1 MAGDHRRCGSDGRR
15 PLFRWARLDGEELF
29 PMFSYRSFVLA
40 IAVVSLVS
48 SRQPA
53 QAHTLADLEEVLGKQ
68 ERYVELTNR
77 PAPDFALQDPAGRQ
91 VRLSDFRGKVVI
103 FNFIYAGCKEACP
116 LQSDVIALVQRTVNG
131 GPARD
136 KVQFVSITSDPERD
150 GRDVLE
156 AYGRTHFLEPANW
169 VFLTSGPGKPNETRA
184 LGERYGLKFTQVADG
199 DFIHG
204 VVTHVIDQSGVL
216 RARFH
221 GLKFDPANLVDYVVG
236 LSTGDY
242 EGAERL
248 LKSREATRTTSQAI
262 GSASP
267 FLERWLPLL
276 MGLAAGVPVTILL
289 VWRIRHRQR
298 GDRRP

>member
-1 MAGDHRRCGSDGRR
+1 MRADHR
-15 PLFRWARLDGEELF
+15 W
-29 PMFSYRSFVLA
+29 LA
-40 IAVVSLVS
+40 IVVAMLSLVWGGGS
-48 SRQPA
+48 ARA
-53 QAHTLADLEEVLGKQ
+53 DTVEDLEKVLGEQ
-68 ERYVELTNR
+68 ELYVELTNR
-77 PAPDFALQDPAGRQ
+77 PAPEFALQDAAGRQ
-91 VRLSDFRGKVVI
+91 VRLGDFRGKVVVL
-103 FNFIYAGCKEACP
+103 NFIYAGCKEACP
-116 LQSDVIALVQRTVNG
+116 LQSDVIALIQRAVNS

-136 KVQFVSITSDPERD
+136 KVQFVSITTNPEKD
-150 GRDVLE
+150 SAEVLA
-156 AYGRTHFLEPANW
+156 AYGSDHFLDPVNW
-169 VFLTSGPGKPNETRA
+169 TFLTGGPAKPNETRE

-204 VVTHVIDQSGVL
+204 VVTHVIDQNGVL

-221 GLKFDPANLVDYVVG
+221 GLKFDPANLIDYVVG

-242 EGAERL
+242 DGAERL

-289 VWRIRHRQR
+289 VWRIRRGQR
-298 GDRRP
+298 SDRRP

>member
-1 MAGDHRRCGSDGRR
+1 
-15 PLFRWARLDGEELF
+15 
-29 PMFSYRSFVLA
+29 MFSYRYFALA
-40 IAVVSLVS
+40 IAVISLVS

-53 QAHTLADLEEVLGKQ
+53 QAHTLAELEEVLGKQ
-68 ERYVELTNR
+68 ELYVELTNR

-91 VRLSDFRGKVVI
+91 VRLGDFRGKVVVL
-103 FNFIYAGCKEACP
+103 NFIYASCKEACP
-116 LQSDVIALVQRTVNG
+116 LQSDVIALVQRKLNA

-136 KVQFVSITSDPERD
+136 KVQFVSITTDPERD
-150 GRDVLE
+150 GLEVLE
-156 AYGRTHFLEPANW
+156 AYGRTHFLEPVNW
-169 VFLTSGPGKPNETRA
+169 MFLTSGLAEPDETRA
-184 LGERYGLKFTQVADG
+184 LGERYGLKFMQAADG
-199 DFIHG
+199 DFVHG
-204 VVTHVIDQSGVL
+204 VVTHVIDQNGVL

-248 LKSREATRTTSQAI
+248 LKSRESTRTPSQM
-262 GSASP
+262 GDSAFP
-267 FLERWLPLL
+267 FAERWLPIL

-289 VWRIRHRQR
+289 VWRIRHRQK

>member
-1 MAGDHRRCGSDGRR
+1 MVAGPFSSG
-15 PLFRWARLDGEELF
+15 ARLDGEELF
-29 PMFSYRSFVLA
+29 PMFSYRYFVLA
-40 IAVVSLVS
+40 MVVVSLVS

-68 ERYVELTNR
+68 ELYVELTNR
-77 PAPDFALQDPAGRQ
+77 PAPEFALQDSAGHQ
-91 VRLSDFRGKVVI
+91 VRLNDFRGKVVI
-103 FNFIYAGCKEACP
+103 LNFIYASCKEACP
-116 LQSDVIALVQRTVNG
+116 LQSDVIALVQRAVND

-136 KVQFVSITSDPERD
+136 KVQFVTITTDPERD
-150 GRDVLE
+150 SPEVLE
-156 AYGRTHFLEPANW
+156 AHGRTHFLEPVNW
-169 VFLTSGPGKPNETRA
+169 VFLTSGPAKPNETRA
-184 LGERYGLKFTQVADG
+184 LGERYGLKFTLVADG

-204 VVTHVIDQSGVL
+204 VVTHVIDQNGLL

-221 GLKFDPANLVDYVVG
+221 GLKFDPANFVDYVVG

-242 EGAERL
+242 DGAERL
-248 LKSREATRTTSQAI
+248 LKSRETTRTTSQPI
-262 GSASP
+262 DSASP

-289 VWRIRHRQR
+289 VWRIHHRQR